1 MVLVPHNP
9 RRIAYYPWGII
20 YPSLGTTDLKV
31 QLAEDLMQSSIVE
44 HIFVPTN
51 VREHF
56 PEEDLALGKSR
67 L

>member
-1 MVLVPHNP
+1 
-9 RRIAYYPWGII
+9 
-20 YPSLGTTDLKV
+20 LGTTDLKV

-44 HIFVPTN
+44 HTFGPTN

-56 PEEDLALGKSR
+56 PEEDLTLGKSR

>member
-1 MVLVPHNP
+1 
-9 RRIAYYPWGII
+9 
-20 YPSLGTTDLKV
+20 LGTTDLKV